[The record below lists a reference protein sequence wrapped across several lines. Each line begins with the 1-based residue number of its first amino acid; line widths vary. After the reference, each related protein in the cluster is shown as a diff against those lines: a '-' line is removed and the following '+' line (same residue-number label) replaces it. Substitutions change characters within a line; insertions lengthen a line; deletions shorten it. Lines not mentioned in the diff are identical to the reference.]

1 MGIYDAMVDLHT
13 PAPPAGSFVETDR
26 GYELRRDE
34 YVPDGIRRIA
44 RGQLDDAHDQLEHT
58 SAEVFGK
65 AVHETRKSLKRLRAC
80 VRLTR
85 AAIGDQSY
93 RRENTVY
100 RMTGQRLSD
109 ARDARVLLD
118 TLQELEQRYPDDL
131 PPLLTHRLGERLQDD
146 HERALAT
153 LIEDD
158 RTINAVREEL
168 DSARART
175 ADWTFEADGFK
186 AVEAGLE
193 RVYRRGR
200 KRMRRARKDP
210 SSEHLHDWR
219 KRVKD
224 LSHVAQLLRPAAP
237 KQMKKLAKR
246 AHKVANLLGD
256 HHDLT
261 VLRDYVDV
269 HPQEFADEE
278 TRETLLAVIERRRN
292 VLERKALKRGKRL
305 YRKSPKRFVGA
316 IKRGWRKRVPRSPQ
330 PLAGRLGT

>member
-1 MGIYDAMVDLHT
+1 MADLQT
-13 PAPPAGSFVETDR
+13 PEVLPPAGSFFETDR

-58 SAEVFGK
+58 STDDFGK

-80 VRLTR
+80 VRLSR
-85 AAIGDQSY
+85 HAIGEQSY
-93 RRENTVY
+93 RRENTVF

-109 ARDARVLLD
+109 VRDARVLLE
-118 TLQELEQRYPDDL
+118 TLGELEDRYPDEL
-131 PPLLTHRLGERLQDD
+131 PPLLTHRLRERLKHD
-146 HERALAT
+146 HERALET
-153 LIEDD
+153 LNEDD

-168 DSARART
+168 ESARART
-175 ADWTFEADGFK
+175 ADWAFEADGFK
-186 AVEAGLE
+186 AVEPGLE

-210 SSEHLHDWR
+210 SSEHLNDWR

-224 LSHVAQLLRPAAP
+224 LWHAAQLLRPAAP

-269 HPQEFADEE
+269 HPHEFADEE
-278 TRETLLAVIERRRN
+278 ARQTLVAVIERRRN
-292 VLERKALKRGKRL
+292 VLERKALKLGKRL
-305 YRKSPKRFVGA
+305 YRESPKRFVAA
-316 IKRGWRKRVPRSPQ
+316 IRRGWRKRVPRSPQ
-330 PLAGRLGT
+330 PVASRLGA